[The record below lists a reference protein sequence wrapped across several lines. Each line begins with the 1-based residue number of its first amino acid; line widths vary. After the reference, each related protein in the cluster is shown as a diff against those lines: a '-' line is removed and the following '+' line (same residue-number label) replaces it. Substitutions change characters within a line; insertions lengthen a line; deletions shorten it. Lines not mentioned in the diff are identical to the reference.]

1 MAGDATVSVT
11 WEPSVSA
18 AHQADPTGY
27 EVEAVPTSRGADGN
41 LHKGTVRQ
49 ACSARTQEVAVG
61 LIAGCAYSVRV
72 RAVGAEGAG
81 HGDWS
86 AASLVALPHLQR
98 APSESTSSDEPQAA
112 QQRRWKG
119 KGAAMG
125 GEAEAGSS
133 KLARGGRQGEA
144 CRCSCGPRQGQRRRV
159 RVSPTPPPPSVAS
172 AQDGGCTCGAQAA
185 RVVAPTA
192 ARAGHPPL
200 ALPLAA
206 ALRRDDR
213 GGGPPAAAG
222 AGGRS
227 HDLAVNCPLWGARTA
242 PRRHETAAAPR
253 SRARSPPLP
262 HPHLP
267 HPPSPPLTPSPCHGA
282 APPSRHGFARPASA
296 RHHHCLATVSPRP
309 GTREPRGGGKRA

>member
-159 RVSPTPPPPSVAS
+159 RVSPTPPPPLLPAPKTV
-172 AQDGGCTCGAQAA
+172 AA
-185 RVVAPTA
+185 RAAPKQRAWWHRQLRALGIHPSLFLSLLLCVVTIVVVAPLLL
-192 ARAGHPPL
+192 RALG
-200 ALPLAA
+200 
-206 ALRRDDR
+206 
-213 GGGPPAAAG
+213 
-222 AGGRS
+222 
-227 HDLAVNCPLWGARTA
+227 
-242 PRRHETAAAPR
+242 
-253 SRARSPPLP
+253 
-262 HPHLP
+262 
-267 HPPSPPLTPSPCHGA
+267 GA
-282 APPSRHGFARPASA
+282 ATTS
-296 RHHHCLATVSPRP
+296 L
-309 GTREPRGGGKRA
+309 